1 MAANCRECGKEM
13 ALALEVPDLGR
24 FYLCHCGSAEAEK
37 YPRSGENEAAQILSK
52 LRSYALAWKKHSP
65 KDG

>member
-13 ALALEVPDLGR
+13 TLVLEVPDLGR

-37 YPRSGENEAAQILSK
+37 FPRSAENEAAEILGR
-52 LRSYALAWKKHSP
+52 LRSYALAWKRPPP